1 MMVGGNP
8 GAKET
13 AKRIPLGS
21 IGVEIGVWRGD
32 SSALFLQ
39 RASHLHLVDPWSVV
53 PYQGGGYQEYLDRY
67 TKIVGAPNPEMFQR
81 FYDGVYQDVRQRFEG
96 QAVTIHRCTS
106 VEFFAGF
113 KDMVD
118 WVYIDGL
125 HTFDGC
131 FNDLLGALAIIKK
144 GGSVFGD
151 DYGNKEGVTRAV
163 DQFEKHSGLEADHFG
178 NQYQIQ
184 L

>member
-13 AKRIPLGS
+13 AKRIPKGS
-21 IGVEIGVWRGD
+21 VGVEIGVWRGD

-53 PYQGGGYQEYLDRY
+53 PYQGGDYQEYLRRY
-67 TKIVGAPNPEMFQR
+67 IKVVGSPDPEKFQR
-81 FYDGVYQDVRQRFEG
+81 YYDGVHSEVVRRFEG
-96 QAVTIHRCTS
+96 QSVTIHRCTS
-106 VEFFAGF
+106 TEFFAGF

-125 HTFDGC
+125 HTLDGC
-131 FNDLLGALAIIKK
+131 RADLDRALTATHI
-144 GGSVFGD
+144 GGSIFGD
-151 DYGNKEGVTRAV
+151 DYGNKPGVTQAV
-163 DQFEKHSGLEADHFG
+163 DLFSEVSGFSVDHFG
-178 NQYQIQ
+178 NQYQIRV
-184 L
+184 